1 MKYFVAIAK
10 IICSIEAAVPMKTD
24 CF

>member
-10 IICSIEAAVPMKTD
+10 IMCSIEAAVPMKTD